1 MVDFKKRLI
10 QKNIEKKISPIE
22 IYNSLDRRSET
33 GPLRPAQEFILK
45 EWQENE

>member
-22 IYNSLDRRSET
+22 IYNSLDRRSYT
-33 GPLRPAQEFILK
+33 KGMARK
-45 EWQENE
+45 TNK